1 MKKVFTFVAALFCLS
16 MGAWA
21 EGTEGTELF
30 DPSKASINST
40 YFAPNNEPETNSS
53 AIYNAESKWIIVEL
67 QSTFLG
73 QWQCQVKLN
82 HNVAFDATKAYVLS
96 VKFNSTR
103 TVSGVTIKM
112 DDNTGMVYEN
122 QSISLPSGD
131 YTYTSQKTNGVANND
146 KVLVFDF
153 GYAVAGTQICISDI
167 SIKEVGDAVTPDPV
181 THPSPATAP
190 TMAAADV
197 FSIYSDAYTAG
208 TNMAIG
214 GWSQQT
220 KVEEVNLSDT
230 DKAYYCTN
238 SDYLGFELNNNQ
250 AIAAL
255 AGYKKLHFDMYVAE
269 AGTVKFTP
277 IWKTS
282 SGTGTEALHTYTLA
296 AGWNAVDIDLTTDFA
311 GIDLAGIYQIKWD
324 KMPKTCYID
333 NVYFYK
339 DKTTAIDAATTEV
352 RAEKVLRNGQ
362 VMILRNGTLYTTQG
376 QEVK

>member
-21 EGTEGTELF
+21 EGTELF
-30 DPSKASINST
+30 DPSKASINGT
-40 YFAPNNEPETNSS
+40 HFAPNWELDNISTASYNDATLVVQINS
-53 AIYNAESKWIIVEL
+53 N
-67 QSTFLG
+67 LG
-73 QWQCQVKLN
+73 AQWQGQVKLN

-96 VKFNSTR
+96 MKFHTNR
-103 TVSGVTIKM
+103 AVNKVTLKM
-112 DDNTGMVYEN
+112 DNNAEIVYEN

-131 YTYTSQKTNGVANND
+131 YTYTSKKSNGVANND

-153 GYAVAGTQICISDI
+153 GYASAGTEIIITEI

-208 TNMAIG
+208 TKMAIG

-238 SDYLGFELNNNQ
+238 SNYLGFELNSNV

-255 AGYKKLHFDMYVAE
+255 AGYKKLHFDMYVAKDSTVQFSPVWGT
-269 AGTVKFTP
+269 AGTA
-277 IWKTS
+277 
-282 SGTGTEALHTYTLA
+282 ALHTYNLT
-296 AGWNAVDIDLTTDFA
+296 AGWNAVDIDLTADFA

>member
-40 YFAPNNEPETNSS
+40 RFAPNWELDNISTASYNDATLVVQINS
-53 AIYNAESKWIIVEL
+53 N
-67 QSTFLG
+67 LG
-73 QWQCQVKLN
+73 AQWQGQVKLN

-96 VKFNSTR
+96 MKFHTNR
-103 TVSGVTIKM
+103 AVNKVTLKM
-112 DDNTGMVYEN
+112 DNNAEIVYEN

-131 YTYTSQKTNGVANND
+131 YTYTSKKSNGVANND

-153 GYAVAGTQICISDI
+153 GYASAGTEIIITEI

-197 FSIYSDAYTAG
+197 FSIYSDAYNAG
-208 TNMAIG
+208 TKMAIG

-238 SDYLGFELNNNQ
+238 SNYLGFELNSNV

-255 AGYKKLHFDMYVAE
+255 AGYKKLHFDMYVAKDSTVQFSPVWGT
-269 AGTVKFTP
+269 AGTA
-277 IWKTS
+277 
-282 SGTGTEALHTYTLA
+282 ALHTYNLV